1 MSQVQSTEIQKIYR
15 KNFRYY
21 RINYQNNE
29 SFSKIWRPYVPK
41 RWLKFFWTNQTK
53 AEIDARINWVQ
64 SDGNGL
70 GPMQGILFDFRE
82 KALFL
87 PNRLAKQ
94 LNKYNSWKRSDA
106 KPLVEI
112 FSLRRGKL
120 EDKVRLNWNRSVRN
134 ESIPKEWFIFDPP
147 ETFWLL
153 AKKLAKAT
161 ELVKQLNTQR
171 GKKLCWHFFD
181 KPNRNGW

>member
-1 MSQVQSTEIQKIYR
+1 MKVVQKFENPMYR
-15 KNFRYY
+15 KMAKV
-21 RINYQNNE
+21 
-29 SFSKIWRPYVPK
+29 FS
-41 RWLKFFWTNQTK
+41 TNQTK
-53 AEIDARINWVQ
+53 AEIDVRLYWVH
-64 SDGNGL
+64 SDGNGS

-94 LNKYNSWKRSDA
+94 LNKYNSWKKSDT

-112 FSLRRGKL
+112 FSPGRGKL
-120 EDKVRLNWNRSVRN
+120 EDKMRLNWNRSVRI
-134 ESIPKEWFIFDPP
+134 ESFPKEWFIFDPP

-153 AKKLAKAT
+153 AKKLAKET

-171 GKKLCWHFFD
+171 GKRLGWHFFD
-181 KPNRNGW
+181 KPIRNGR